1 MANADGYG
9 VNGPEANT
17 ERTFFGE
24 FFEGLP
30 GSTKSVACVKRNAEN
45 LGDPLGSCILEV
57 HWEFV
62 HHSKETSRL
71 HRNIK

>member
-1 MANADGYG
+1 MQTAMVLTAQK
-9 VNGPEANT
+9 PT
-17 ERTFFGE
+17 PRERFFGE

-62 HHSKETSRL
+62 HHSQETGRL